1 MIETNEI
8 EALPPIERSSVGKI
22 RLLPRDGETLADAL
36 RRDLLTEILDT
47 RRVLEDVEVPR
58 DEAVHSARR
67 HMKWIRS
74 LWFMLEPV
82 PGANRANRLVHVR
95 DTARLLA
102 GARDADVMAA
112 EARRLHDRA
121 DGPTRDATARLLERL
136 EADARATHAEDL
148 PIATVISRLRAAE
161 ADARSL
167 PTRFEAGRLLAEALT
182 TSYRRGRRD
191 WRAIGDGASAEAL
204 HDWRKHVKQRRHL
217 SALVPMVTPGTTR
230 SVQADLE
237 DLGEILGEEH
247 DLALLR
253 RMIETTTTLLAP
265 SEGRTHVLELIAERR
280 RKLKKVAVGLGDELY
295 GAKTRSFA
303 EDLEGLREL

>member
-1 MIETNEI
+1 MIHKDATL
-8 EALPPIERSSVGKI
+8 LPAEHSSVGKA
-22 RLLPRDGETLADAL
+22 RFLPLEGETLADAL
-36 RRDLLTEILDT
+36 RRILLAEIVDA
-47 RRVLEDVEVPR
+47 RRVLEDAAVPR

-82 PGANRANRLVHVR
+82 PGANRDNRLVHVR

-112 EARRLHDRA
+112 EARRLHVRA
-121 DGPTRDATARLLERL
+121 DGVARDATARLAERL
-136 EADARATHAEDL
+136 EADARAAHAEAL
-148 PIATVISRLRAAE
+148 PIATVLSRLRAAE

-182 TSYRRGRRD
+182 ASYRRGRRD
-191 WRAIGDGASAEAL
+191 WRAIDDGASTDTL
-204 HDWRKHVKQRRHL
+204 HDWRKRVKQRRHL
-217 SALVPMVTPGTTR
+217 SALAPVTTAATTR
-230 SVQADLE
+230 AVQADLD

-253 RMIETTTTLLAP
+253 RMIETSSVLLAP
-265 SEGRTHVLELIAERR
+265 SEGRDAVLALVAERR
-280 RKLKKVAVGLGDELY
+280 RKLKKVAIGLGEELY
-295 GAKTRSFA
+295 GAKTRTFA